1 MSARLFAALALFL
14 AIPGLALADSVG
26 SAGAIK
32 SLELNTVHADAYLLN
47 HGRIQVVSGKATDEY
62 RWGGSSCG
70 TRTLDDAQVATLQRA
85 MASGMQIQ
93 PRYQIGQGSTLC
105 LVGFV
110 VLD

>member
-62 RWGGSSCG
+62 RWGGSS
-70 TRTLDDAQVATLQRA
+70 
-85 MASGMQIQ
+85 
-93 PRYQIGQGSTLC
+93 
-105 LVGFV
+105 
-110 VLD
+110 